1 MSWFNVVGRLA
12 PDVTLEQAQTEAT
25 VVAQFLSEID
35 GVESLENVI
44 VIGASNR
51 QDLIDPAVLRPGRL
65 DLKVKVSRPDRDAA
79 REFVTAISDS
89 IRKSPGTVDPRTK
102 PAGKNK
108 TWSIGRPTRSSAA

>member
-1 MSWFNVVGRLA
+1 MVVFFDEMDSLFRMRGSGVSS
-12 PDVTLEQAQTEAT
+12 DMEAT

-65 DLKVKVSRPDRDAA
+65 DLKVKVSRPDAHAA
-79 REFVTAISDS
+79 REIF
-89 IRKSPGTVDPRTK
+89 RKYLKPDK
-102 PAGKNK
+102 PAIVS
-108 TWSIGRPTRSSAA
+108 TVSYILTLQ